1 VASAQAKAAGD
12 NVKSG
17 AFWVSWDAR
26 REKRSLEEKNLR
38 KGATGGAVNNSTG
51 GTHLHP
57 DQSLEAEVTIRGSRF
72 RSVSGGGQRQ
82 GGTLLP
88 TREDGWVKG
97 EDLEQEDPGRGS
109 GMK

>member
-1 VASAQAKAAGD
+1 MASAQAKAVGD
-12 NVKSG
+12 NIKSG

-38 KGATGGAVNNSTG
+38 KGATSGAVNNSTG

-72 RSVSGGGQRQ
+72 WSVSGGWATARGHAPPDE
-82 GGTLLP
+82 GGWL
-88 TREDGWVKG
+88 G
-97 EDLEQEDPGRGS
+97 EGRRP
-109 GMK
+109 